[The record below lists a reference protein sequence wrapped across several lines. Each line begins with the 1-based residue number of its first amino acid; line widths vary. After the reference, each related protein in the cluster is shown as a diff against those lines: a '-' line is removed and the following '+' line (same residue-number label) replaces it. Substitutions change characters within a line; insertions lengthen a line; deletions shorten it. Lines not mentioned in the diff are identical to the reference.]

1 MHPSLARPRPAPPWL
16 VDEPYDDRPLGTLK
30 TGKEAEVFVVE
41 RRYAGGSRVL
51 LAHKRYRP
59 RRPGKGELRALG
71 FAHRTT
77 YRNTSAYSA
86 GWYLSSRDRRA
97 VETHTDHGQ
106 DLVHRMWPV
115 QELAMLQRAWDAGAS
130 VPYPVERTADGVLM
144 EFIGDVDRA
153 APRLANARL
162 SRADAASAW
171 QQLLGSVRALV
182 AAGVVHGDLSAYN
195 LLWWNG
201 RMVLIDLPQAV
212 EFITNADAPDLLH
225 RDVANVAAWFGRHGI
240 EVDVEAVFAE
250 LLALA
255 F

>member
-1 MHPSLARPRPAPPWL
+1 
-16 VDEPYDDRPLGTLK
+16 
-30 TGKEAEVFVVE
+30 
-41 RRYAGGSRVL
+41 
-51 LAHKRYRP
+51 
-59 RRPGKGELRALG
+59 
-71 FAHRTT
+71 
-77 YRNTSAYSA
+77 
-86 GWYLSSRDRRA
+86 
-97 VETHTDHGQ
+97 
-106 DLVHRMWPV
+106 
-115 QELAMLQRAWDAGAS
+115 
-130 VPYPVERTADGVLM
+130 M

-162 SRADAASAW
+162 SRADASSAW
-171 QQLLGSVRALV
+171 QQLLNSVRALV

-225 RDVANVAAWFGRHGI
+225 RDVANVAAWFARHGI